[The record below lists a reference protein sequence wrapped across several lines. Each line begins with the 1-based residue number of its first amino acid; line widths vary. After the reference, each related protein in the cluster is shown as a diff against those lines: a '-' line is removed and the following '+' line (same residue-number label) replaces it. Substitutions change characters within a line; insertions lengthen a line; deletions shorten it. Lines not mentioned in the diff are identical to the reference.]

1 MNFRRSILIVLSL
14 RELRKWHFVPRN
26 LNKAGKPT
34 YPLLQR
40 CQAGMLVL
48 PCKVHVQV
56 SVQSER
62 VLSTP
67 ECVPEAHD
75 LRHHQNIIDFKEK
88 QLQLSK
94 ISLVQERLLRGIYTS
109 YW

>member
-1 MNFRRSILIVLSL
+1 MALGAEKPENT
-14 RELRKWHFVPRN
+14 
-26 LNKAGKPT
+26 GKPP

-40 CQAGMLVL
+40 CQAEMSVL

-67 ECVPEAHD
+67 ECVPDEHD

-88 QLQLSK
+88 NG
-94 ISLVQERLLRGIYTS
+94 SLHM
-109 YW
+109 